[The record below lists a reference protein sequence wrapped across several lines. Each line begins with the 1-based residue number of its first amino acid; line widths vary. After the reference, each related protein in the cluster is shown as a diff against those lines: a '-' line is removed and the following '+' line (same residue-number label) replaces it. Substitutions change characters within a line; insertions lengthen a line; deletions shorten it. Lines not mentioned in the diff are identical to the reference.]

1 MKTKLKFNY
10 INNIYNISYY
20 NYGIWR
26 MLKELKT
33 LLQKYFGT
41 SSPKPIET
49 KKPTPARVVQPQ
61 EKLNSLVEEI
71 GKDMFGIRV
80 RVEWGRCP
88 YCESVTQMLSTRVG
102 YFRCSTCREITK
114 QYVNGKIAY
123 LPVDDPQDLGDDPQA

>member
-1 MKTKLKFNY
+1 
-10 INNIYNISYY
+10 
-20 NYGIWR
+20 

-49 KKPTPARVVQPQ
+49 KKPTPVKVVQPRDT
-61 EKLNSLVEEI
+61 LNSLVEEI

-88 YCESVTQMLSTRVG
+88 YCESIAQMMSTRLG
-102 YFRCSTCREITK
+102 YFRCSNCREITK
-114 QYVNGKIAY
+114 QYVNGRIAY
-123 LPVDDPQDLGDDPQA
+123 LPVDDQSALGDEPKA

>member
-1 MKTKLKFNY
+1 
-10 INNIYNISYY
+10 
-20 NYGIWR
+20 

-41 SSPKPIET
+41 SSRKPTET
-49 KKPTPARVVQPQ
+49 KKRTPVRDVSPH
-61 EKLNSLVEEI
+61 EKLSSFVEEI

-88 YCESVTQMLSTRVG
+88 YCENVTQMLSTRVG
-102 YFRCSTCREITK
+102 YFKCSICREMTK

-123 LPVDDPQDLGDDPQA
+123 LPVDDPHIFGDEPQA

>member
-1 MKTKLKFNY
+1 
-10 INNIYNISYY
+10 
-20 NYGIWR
+20 

-41 SSPKPIET
+41 SSPKPTET
-49 KKPTPARVVQPQ
+49 KKPTPVKAVRPQ

-71 GKDMFGIRV
+71 GNEMFGIRV

-88 YCESVTQMLSTRVG
+88 YCESVTQMLSTRLG
-102 YFRCSTCREITK
+102 YFRCSTCKEITR

-123 LPVDDPQDLGDDPQA
+123 LPVYDPLVLSDDPQA